1 MLYVAGRAP
10 IPLGR
15 NHKNDYNMVVN
26 KKEAG
31 TVEQKEEAIRRV
43 LGNKWEHIAL
53 QTLAETD
60 STNLRLKE
68 WYRAGKITPPYLL
81 TADSQT
87 AGRGRLGRSF
97 VSPSGTGL
105 YMSLLAVPP
114 EGTNCGLITILSA
127 VAVCR
132 AIEEMTGLQLKIKW
146 VNDLFLRGKKVC
158 GILAEGLG
166 GPVIIGI
173 GVNLRTPPGGFPPEA
188 GPAGALDAD
197 AEAPALAGRI
207 ARYILDGLEQPDD
220 PAILDAY
227 RQRMP
232 LGGRDIRYAENGQ
245 EKTARVT
252 GVAPDGGLMIQDDTG
267 PHILRNGEVTL
278 GSGIFAAMME

>member
-1 MLYVAGRAP
+1 MERA
-10 IPLGR
+10 
-15 NHKNDYNMVVN
+15 
-26 KKEAG
+26 
-31 TVEQKEEAIRRV
+31 EEAIRRA
-43 LGNKWEHIAL
+43 LGARWAHIPL
-53 QTLAETD
+53 KTLPETD

-68 WYRAGKITPPYLL
+68 WYRAGQIIPPYLL

-97 VSPSGTGL
+97 VSPPGTGL
-105 YMSLLAVPP
+105 YMSLLAAPP
-114 EGTNCGLITILSA
+114 EGTDCGLITVLAA

-132 AIEEMTGLQLKIKW
+132 AIEETTALQPKIKW

-188 GPAGALDAD
+188 GPAGALDVPVD
-197 AEAPALAGRI
+197 VSGLAGRI

-227 RQRMP
+227 RQRM
-232 LGGRDIRYAENGQ
+232 LLTGQTVRYTQNGQ

-252 GVAPDGGLMIQDDTG
+252 GVASDGGLMVEDDTG
-267 PHILRNGEVTL
+267 SHTLRTGEVTL
-278 GSGIFAAMME
+278 GSGAFGGLL